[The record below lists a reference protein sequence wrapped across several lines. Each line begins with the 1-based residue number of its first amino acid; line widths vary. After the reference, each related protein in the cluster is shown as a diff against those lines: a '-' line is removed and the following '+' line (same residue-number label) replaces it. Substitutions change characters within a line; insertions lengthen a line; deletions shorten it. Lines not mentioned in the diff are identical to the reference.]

1 MVNCWLHCMSA
12 GMLMLL
18 HKTHAAFKRRGL
30 PMLPQITC
38 FLVMHPSEYQ
48 LAEMHASEQLDL
60 C

>member
-1 MVNCWLHCMSA
+1 MSA

-18 HKTHAAFKRRGL
+18 HKTHAALKRRGL